1 MWTQT
6 GAETP
11 SSRSFAK
18 EERSR
23 PENWRNAFRLRGR
36 QSMPYQPTSDLEE
49 LLLARIREH
58 IGLYLTPALL
68 GQAAVDEQAKQRQK
82 ELRRERERV
91 EAEIQRRRKAMQEL
105 YLDKSGGCI
114 SAAQFNELNREF
126 LDQVEQLEKQRSTLD
141 QKLGGTGRLGGAKK
155 EAGTMSGGC
164 GSGIPAE
171 SGAGLPAGRE
181 GGGVSA

>member
-1 MWTQT
+1 
-6 GAETP
+6 
-11 SSRSFAK
+11 
-18 EERSR
+18 
-23 PENWRNAFRLRGR
+23 
-36 QSMPYQPTSDLEE
+36 
-49 LLLARIREH
+49 
-58 IGLYLTPALL
+58 
-68 GQAAVDEQAKQRQK
+68 
-82 ELRRERERV
+82 
-91 EAEIQRRRKAMQEL
+91 MQEL

-126 LDQVEQLEKQRSTLD
+126 LDQVEQLENSGTPWTRSW
-141 QKLGGTGRLGGAKK
+141 GNGAAGRSKK